1 MIYCSISFDVII
13 GAVSHPM
20 DFISTHAFTY
30 RKQFDIVEEDIML
43 KHPITNIGNDVWI
56 GCGAIILSGVTIG
69 DGAIIGAGAVVTKD
83 VEPYT
88 IVAGVPAKV
97 LKTRFEKEISDKLIK
112 LKWWELED
120 EKLKKAIKLFQKP
133 ITNDDIRYLE
143 EMKKE
148 GERK

>member
-1 MIYCSISFDVII
+1 
-13 GAVSHPM
+13 
-20 DFISTHAFTY
+20 
-30 RKQFDIVEEDIML
+30 ML

>member
-1 MIYCSISFDVII
+1 
-13 GAVSHPM
+13 M